1 MSIFAIIARALVIEF
16 CWRRCRW
23 LWWLQGPYAAEQST
37 WWREHGELGRE
48 HGELCSSAVA
58 AARAATLVARCKGFG
73 ALWQSVVECE
83 HAWGEGGEE
92 SGARG
97 GRAAPADRQP
107 HSSKVTRH
115 RLRWRLDFAI

>member
-1 MSIFAIIARALVIEF
+1 MVQVWNPPAAILGALARAVSRRGVSIASHGMTRESVSIFAIIARALVIEF

-58 AARAATLVARCKGFG
+58 AARAATLVAR
-73 ALWQSVVECE
+73 
-83 HAWGEGGEE
+83 
-92 SGARG
+92 
-97 GRAAPADRQP
+97 
-107 HSSKVTRH
+107 
-115 RLRWRLDFAI
+115 